1 MGGTRQA
8 RCGSGRALFGW
19 SPPDLPADTTVK
31 RRADR
36 LLRRTGAPAVLYC
49 AVVVALFIVAP
60 RLPER
65 GNLALDGLAALLA
78 AAWCGVN
85 FWRCRHA
92 HCLVTT
98 PGWLALSVLALTG
111 TVLGHSLIGGYEQ
124 PVFLA
129 VLVASVLFEVGWS
142 LARGSNAVG
151 PRDYRARDG
160 SPTRSARNSAQV
172 RRPTA
177 RPGARLAPAR
187 TARAALPGS
196 QTGTSGRRL
205 PRARR

>member
-1 MGGTRQA
+1 MNETPPA
-8 RCGSGRALFGW
+8 RSGSGRALFGW
-19 SPPDLPADTTVK
+19 SPPDLPADTAVK

-36 LLRRTGAPAVLYC
+36 VLPRTGVPAALYC
-49 AVVVALFIVAP
+49 AAVVALLLVAP

-65 GNLALDGLAALLA
+65 GNLVLDGLAALLA

-98 PGWLALSVLALTG
+98 PGWLALSGLAFTG
-111 TVLGHSLIGGYEQ
+111 AALGHSLISGYEQ

-129 VLVASVLFEVGWS
+129 VLFASVVFECGWS

-151 PRDYRARDG
+151 CRSQPRTG
-160 SPTRSARNSAQV
+160 WP
-172 RRPTA
+172 
-177 RPGARLAPAR
+177 R
-187 TARAALPGS
+187 TG
-196 QTGTSGRRL
+196 
-205 PRARR
+205 